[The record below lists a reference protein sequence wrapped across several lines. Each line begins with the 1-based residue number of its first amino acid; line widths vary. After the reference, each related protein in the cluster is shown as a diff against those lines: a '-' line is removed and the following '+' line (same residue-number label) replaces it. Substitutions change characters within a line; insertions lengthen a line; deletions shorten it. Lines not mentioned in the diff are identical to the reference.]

1 MKNCLN
7 CKHCKVVEKFTFNKD
22 NISDKDSKLCTRVT
36 CFECSANQ
44 TKQYFMKP
52 VLNCKEYKK
61 GIFILNE

>member
-7 CKHCKVVEKFTFNKD
+7 CKYCKVVERSTDGWKHHQMQ
-22 NISDKDSKLCTRVT
+22 
-36 CFECSANQ
+36 FECNANQ

-61 GIFILNE
+61 GGFILNE

>member
-7 CKHCKVVEKFTFNKD
+7 CKYCKVVERFTWNKD
-22 NISDKDSKLCTRVT
+22 SNKMINTT
-36 CFECSANQ
+36 CFECNANQ

-61 GIFILNE
+61 GGFVLNE